1 MKPDHLLAAGVI
13 VVVGVGSGLLAARLP
28 IRPVA
33 QSVAAALASWVVGC
47 LIGVVLRLI
56 EPARHAGLAAV
67 SFGVAEAALGCAFV
81 IGTAVTLHLVLGWV
95 GSALHPAFA
104 SWRTLL
110 IGLMAAIGGVLAYS
124 GGVST
129 VSPTE

>member
-33 QSVAAALASWVVGC
+33 QSLAAALASWVIGC

-56 EPARHAGLAAV
+56 EPARHAGVAAV
-67 SFGVAEAALGCAFV
+67 SFGVAEAALGCVFV

-124 GGVST
+124 GGLT
-129 VSPTE
+129 GPPTE